1 MPCRERPGAHRRVS
15 PQRGINVTQI
25 DMEKGLAAFENSF
38 FNHAVMSHSHVSG
51 TEEEGGKLKLRI

>member
-1 MPCRERPGAHRRVS
+1 
-15 PQRGINVTQI
+15 VTQI